1 MTSVTLSD
9 SWDSATLRGIG
20 QLRNLAAIACDAASA
35 SKCLEAARA
44 ISEPRAILLLQPIL
58 PRARPSAAAK
68 LPVLHFADL
77 RCEPPQSVPVS
88 RDPSAIHTI
97 MHTSGTTGLP
107 KGVEYSEGLWLKN
120 MVHHP
125 SDLCVAVSYQ
135 PLAFIT
141 DRHTVAT
148 TIW

>member
-9 SWDSATLRGIG
+9 SWDSVTLRGIG
-20 QLRNLAAIACDAASA
+20 QQRNLAAIACDVASA

-44 ISEPRAILLLQPIL
+44 IAEPRAILLLQPF
-58 PRARPSAAAK
+58 PRARPPLRPAANV
-68 LPVLHFADL
+68 PVLHFADL
-77 RCEPPQSVPVS
+77 RCNVPQSVHVS

-97 MHTSGTTGLP
+97 LHTSGTTGLP

-125 SDLCVAVSYQ
+125 
-135 PLAFIT
+135 
-141 DRHTVAT
+141 